1 MKRMTFPCVN
11 MSGLL
16 WDHFLNLNVI
26 TFTKELL
33 RVFCNTCFNDFC
45 KERLQDFLQII
56 AISRGCVTPKK
67 LMHVAHG
74 GIAVF
79 VKETQQ

>member
-1 MKRMTFPCVN
+1 MFF
-11 MSGLL
+11 S
-16 WDHFLNLNVI
+16 
-26 TFTKELL
+26 E
-33 RVFCNTCFNDFC
+33 FCNTCFNDFC

-67 LMHVAHG
+67 LMHAAHS

-79 VKETQQ
+79 AKETQQ